1 MAKGKAAPAKKST
14 PSKKKPAPAVGCVA
28 DDKKWQAQ
36 DDLRTIQRAKEIQ
49 QNAARM
55 SAAQREANA
64 QMAALKS
71 IAK

>member
-1 MAKGKAAPAKKST
+1 MAKGKVAPAKKST
-14 PSKKKPAPAVGCVA
+14 PAKKKSAPAMGCMA

-49 QNAARM
+49 QNTSRM
-55 SAAQREANA
+55 AAAQREANA
-64 QMAALKS
+64 QMAALKA